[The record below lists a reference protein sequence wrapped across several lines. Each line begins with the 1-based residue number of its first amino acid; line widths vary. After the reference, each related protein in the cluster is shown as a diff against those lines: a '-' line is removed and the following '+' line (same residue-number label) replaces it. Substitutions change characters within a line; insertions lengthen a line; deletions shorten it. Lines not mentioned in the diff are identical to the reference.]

1 MTVKVK
7 TVAKGRERKAGRP
20 RSEAAR
26 RAILKAAQAL
36 LDKGGLPAV
45 TMEGAAALAKVG
57 KPTVYRHF
65 GNRHELAMAALME
78 VSGGAVVSSP
88 GSDPLRALKQQLSGI
103 ATLFESPTGRFVT
116 SVLASGY
123 GETEISRAF
132 RSHFVQARRE
142 YGRAL
147 LERAVDLGG
156 IKPETDLDATVDQLY
171 GAIFYRLLMG
181 HALVSKQFITTLFEQ
196 VMLGVRSTGSG
207 HAIPG

>member
-1 MTVKVK
+1 MNRRVK
-7 TVAKGRERKAGRP
+7 TETKGEGRKAGRP
-20 RSEAAR
+20 RSETAR

-36 LDKGGLPAV
+36 LEKGGLPAV
-45 TMEGAAALAKVG
+45 TMEGVAARAKVG

-65 GNRHELAMAALME
+65 GNRHELAMAALMAIGGGE
-78 VSGGAVVSSP
+78 VRTVPNA
-88 GSDPLRALKQQLSGI
+88 DPMRALKRQLFGI
-103 ATLFESPTGRFVT
+103 AALFESPTGRFVT

-123 GETEISRAF
+123 GETEISKAF

-147 LERAVDLGG
+147 LQRAVDLGE

-181 HALVSKQFITTLFEQ
+181 HAPVSKQFIATLFEQ
-196 VMLGVRSTGSG
+196 LMHGVRPAS
-207 HAIPG
+207 